1 MGLSAMATLPTTGQQ
16 TPGPAPSA
24 PAALSPAALAEA
36 FRDFNQA
43 AGVLQHSYA
52 SLQADVAQ
60 LRRELRGK
68 NRDLARRER
77 ENRRLAALAEVSA
90 VLAHEIRNPL
100 ASLELYA
107 GLLADTL
114 PEGEPA
120 QWLAQMQAGLRL
132 LAATVN
138 NVLQWNQTAAPAPPL
153 TPVPLRPFLASTVEF
168 LRPLAARQGLAI
180 ALAAA
185 PPEAQLAADRH
196 RLQQV
201 LFNLA
206 LNAFRAMARRGRGAL
221 RIAAQAEGPRR
232 IRLTVSDDGP
242 GFAPADLP
250 RLFTPGFS
258 TAGGSGLGLAVC
270 RKIIAQHGG
279 GIAAAN
285 GPAGAI
291 VTLRL
296 WRWPLPTALA
306 RASAPAPAAWCAPA
320 ARFGG
325 AA

>member
-16 TPGPAPSA
+16 TP
-24 PAALSPAALAEA
+24 PAAPGGLAGLSPAVLAEA

-52 SLQADVAQ
+52 SLQAEVAR

-68 NRDLARRER
+68 NRDLARREQ

-107 GLLADTL
+107 GLLAEAV
-114 PEGEPA
+114 PAGEPA

-138 NVLQWNQTAAPAPPL
+138 NVLQWNQGAGAPPL
-153 TPVPLRPFLASTVEF
+153 APVPLRSFLAATVEF

-180 ALAAA
+180 KLDGE
-185 PPEAQLAADRH
+185 PPEAELAADRH
-196 RLQQV
+196 GLQQV

-221 RIAAQAEGPRR
+221 RIAAAAEGQWR
-232 IRLTVSDDGP
+232 IRLTVGDEGP
-242 GFAPADLP
+242 GFAAADLP

-270 RKIIAQHGG
+270 RKIIHQHGG
-279 GIAAAN
+279 DIAAEN

-296 WRWPLPTALA
+296 WRWPVPDEMDFRGAQRGGLPYGPQEL
-306 RASAPAPAAWCAPA
+306 
-320 ARFGG
+320 GG